1 MKIAVLGANGQL
13 GQEFAI
19 LSKST
24 LSHIEWRFYSK
35 EELDITDDRAL
46 EQLSIFEPQYLINA
60 AAYTKVDQAEKDVEL
75 AFAINAIAVGQL
87 ATLCEAIQC
96 TFIHFS
102 TDYVYDSALSPI
114 REDHPL
120 RPMNQ
125 YGRSKL
131 AGESLIQERSTSYFI
146 IRTAWVYSSFGHN
159 FVKTMCRLAK
169 SKSELSVVMDQVG
182 SPTYARDLAQAVLHM
197 IQLQEKEVR
206 PSKIYNYSN
215 IGQVSWFEF
224 AKEIF
229 KYLPNPPQ
237 VHAITSD
244 QYPSLVQ
251 RPSYSVLDH
260 SAIQSDFPDIPM
272 RDWTLALQA
281 CMAEIQ
287 HL

>member
-75 AFAINAIAVGQL
+75 AYAINAIAVGQL

-102 TDYVYDSALSPI
+102 TDYVYDLAQSPI

-215 IGQVSWFEF
+215 IGQVSWYEF

-229 KYLPNPPQ
+229 KYHPNPPQ